1 MPRASDYL
9 LEGHTYHLTQR
20 CHNREFLLR
29 LAKDRDVY
37 REWLRQGVKRHGV
50 SVYGFCI
57 TSSHV
62 HILTHVDS
70 VDDVS
75 ALMHLASGA
84 TAKRYNLRKRRTG
97 SMWQHPYQCTI
108 VEAGRHLLN
117 CLTYI
122 DLNMVR
128 AGVVAHPGEWKWCG
142 HDELVGSRKRY
153 RILDVER
160 LLQSLDVSSEEQLRR
175 YYKEAIEKRTETQ
188 LLQRES
194 HWTDSLAVGSEEFVR
209 ARKEEY
215 KRRWSFDLQRLT
227 EEDDNMWTIREA
239 QPSYNAKSPPKK
251 GL

>member
-1 MPRASDYL
+1 M
-9 LEGHTYHLTQR
+9 EGYTYHLTQR

-37 REWLRQGVKRHGV
+37 REWLRKGVKRHGV
-50 SVYGFCI
+50 SVYGFCV
-57 TSSHV
+57 TSNHI

-70 VDDVS
+70 VENVS
-75 ALMHLASGA
+75 GLMHLASGA
-84 TAKRYNLRKRRTG
+84 TAKRYNLRRRRTG

-108 VEAGRHLLN
+108 VEDGRHLLN

-122 DLNMVR
+122 NMNMVR
-128 AGVVAHPGEWKWCG
+128 AGVVSHPREWRWCG

-160 LLQSLDVSSEEQLRR
+160 LLQSLDVSSAEQLRR
-175 YYKEAIEKRTETQ
+175 YYAAAIDGRTEAER
-188 LLQRES
+188 LQRES

-209 ARKEEY
+209 ARKEDY
-215 KRRWSFDLQRLT
+215 KRRWTFDLGQVPG
-227 EEDDNMWTIREA
+227 EHHNVWMVREA
-239 QPSYNAKSPPKK
+239 QASYNTISPAKK

>member
-9 LEGHTYHLTQR
+9 LEGYTYHLTQR
-20 CHNREFLLR
+20 CHNREFLLS

-50 SVYGFCI
+50 CVYGFCI
-57 TSSHV
+57 TSNHV
-62 HILTHVDS
+62 HILAHVDS
-70 VDDVS
+70 VEDVS
-75 ALMHLASGA
+75 RLMHLASGA
-84 TAKRYNLRKRRTG
+84 TAKRYNLRKRRAG

-108 VEAGRHLLN
+108 VEDGRHLLN

-128 AGVVAHPGEWKWCG
+128 AGVVSHPREWRWCG

-160 LLQSLDVSSEEQLRR
+160 LLQSLGVSSEEQLRR
-175 YYKEAIEKRTETQ
+175 YYTEAIEERAEAQ
-188 LLQRES
+188 RLQRER
-194 HWTDSLAVGSEEFVR
+194 HWTDSLAVGSEAFVK
-209 ARKEEY
+209 ATKQEY
-215 KRRWSFDLQRLT
+215 KRRWTFSIQKTSQEHGDA
-227 EEDDNMWTIREA
+227 WTIREDRA
-239 QPSYNAKSPPKK
+239 PYSAVSPSEK

>member
-1 MPRASDYL
+1 MQ
-9 LEGHTYHLTQR
+9 EGFTYHLTQR
-20 CHNREFLLR
+20 CHNQEFLLH

-57 TSSHV
+57 TSNHV
-62 HILTHVDS
+62 HILVHADS
-70 VDDVS
+70 VEDVS

-84 TAKRYNLRKRRTG
+84 TAKRYNLQRRRTG

-108 VEAGRHLLN
+108 VENGRHLLN

-122 DLNMVR
+122 DMNMVR
-128 AGVVAHPGEWKWCG
+128 AGVVSHPREWRWCG

-160 LLQSLDVSSEEQLRR
+160 LLQSLEISSAELLSR
-175 YYKEAIEKRTETQ
+175 YYTDAIEERAETER
-188 LLQRES
+188 LQRES
-194 HWTDSLAVGSEEFVR
+194 HWTNSLAVGSEDFVR
-209 ARKEEY
+209 ARKEAY
-215 KRRWSFDLQRLT
+215 KRRLTFDLGQVPEGHDDVWMVR
-227 EEDDNMWTIREA
+227 EDQASYSSMS
-239 QPSYNAKSPPKK
+239 PSKS